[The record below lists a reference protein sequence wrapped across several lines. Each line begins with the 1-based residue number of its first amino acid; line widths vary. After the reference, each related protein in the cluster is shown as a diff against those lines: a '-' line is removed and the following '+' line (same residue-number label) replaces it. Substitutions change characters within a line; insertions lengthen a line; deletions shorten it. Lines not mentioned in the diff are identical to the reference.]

1 MKAYLII
8 TGFIFALI
16 TAMHIWRAF
25 AERGPIVVWIP
36 LILLPAA
43 LCVWAFLLF
52 GKSCLDDSAGSPDLK
67 K

>member
-1 MKAYLII
+1 MKAYLMI

-25 AERGPIVVWIP
+25 AEGGSVLMWIP

-43 LCVWAFLLF
+43 LCIWAFALA
-52 GKSCLDDSAGSPDLK
+52 GKSSRS
-67 K
+67 